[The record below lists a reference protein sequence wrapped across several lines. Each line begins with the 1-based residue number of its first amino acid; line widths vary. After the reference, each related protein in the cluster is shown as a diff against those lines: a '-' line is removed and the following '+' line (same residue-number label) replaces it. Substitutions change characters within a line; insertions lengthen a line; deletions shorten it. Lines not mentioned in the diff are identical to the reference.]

1 MKISPAAERLL
12 AKLEAKERGQQRERA
27 RPVRQIVL
35 DPSWPFPSAPIGA
48 LAGPNPLDKKR

>member
-12 AKLEAKERGQQRERA
+12 AKLEAKERGQQRERT

-35 DPSWPFPSAPIGA
+35 DPTWPFASAPIGA
-48 LAGPNPLDKKR
+48 LAGKNPLDEGD